1 MMFGAEVQIGQVFVQ
16 TTEHRGHT
24 VEEIAERAA
33 NRILSADSKE
43 ALHYW
48 LVKYLT
54 EAQAAERQS
63 ICKKLDQKGYAEI
76 AHLIG
81 DL

>member
-1 MMFGAEVQIGQVFVQ
+1 MFSANTEVGQVFVQ
-16 TTEHRGHT
+16 ATDNRGHT
-24 VEEIAERAA
+24 VDEIAERAV
-33 NRILSADSKE
+33 NRILRVDTKE

-48 LVKYLT
+48 MVKYLT
-54 EAQAAERQS
+54 EAQKAERQA
-63 ICKKLDQKGYAEI
+63 ICKKLDKQGYAEI

>member
-1 MMFGAEVQIGQVFVQ
+1 MFSADTQVGQVLVQ
-16 TTEHRGHT
+16 TTNHREHT

-33 NRILSADSKE
+33 NRILRVDTKE

-54 EAQAAERQS
+54 EAQMAERET
-63 ICKKLDQKGYAEI
+63 ICKKLDKQGYAEI

>member
-1 MMFGAEVQIGQVFVQ
+1 MFSADTQVGQVLVQ
-16 TTEHRGHT
+16 TTNHREHT

-33 NRILSADSKE
+33 NRILSVDTKE
-43 ALHYW
+43 ALQYW
-48 LVKYLT
+48 LVEYLR
-54 EAQAAERQS
+54 EAQAAERKEL
-63 ICKKLDQKGYAEI
+63 CKKLEKQGYSEI

>member
-1 MMFGAEVQIGQVFVQ
+1 MFGANAEIGQVFVQ
-16 TTEHRGHT
+16 TTDHRGHT
-24 VEEIAERAA
+24 VEEIAERAV
-33 NRILSADSKE
+33 NRILRVDSKD

-48 LVKYLT
+48 LVKYLR
-54 EAQAAERQS
+54 EAQEAEREA
-63 ICKKLDQKGYAEI
+63 ICKRLDKQGYSEI

>member
-1 MMFGAEVQIGQVFVQ
+1 MFSGNVEVGQVFVQ
-16 TTEHRGHT
+16 TTDRREHT
-24 VEEIAERAA
+24 VEEIAERAV

-48 LVKYLT
+48 LVKYLS
-54 EAQAAERQS
+54 EAKAAERKM
-63 ICKKLDQKGYAEI
+63 ICKKLDQQGYAEI

>member
-1 MMFGAEVQIGQVFVQ
+1 MFSGNVEVGQVLVQ
-16 TTEHRGHT
+16 TTDHRGHS

-33 NRILSADSKE
+33 NRILRSDTKE

-54 EAQAAERQS
+54 EAQQAERQS
-63 ICKKLDQKGYAEI
+63 ICKKLDQQGYSEI

>member
-1 MMFGAEVQIGQVFVQ
+1 MFNANTELGQVLVQ
-16 TTEHRGHT
+16 TTNHREHT

-33 NRILSADSKE
+33 NRILRADSKE
-43 ALHYW
+43 VLHYW
-48 LVKYLT
+48 LVKYLR
-54 EAQAAERQS
+54 EAQEAERQS
-63 ICKKLDQKGYAEI
+63 LCKKLNKQGYAEI

>member
-1 MMFGAEVQIGQVFVQ
+1 MFNAETQTGQVFVQ
-16 TTEHRGHT
+16 TTERRGHT

-48 LVKYLT
+48 LVKYLS
-54 EAQAAERQS
+54 EAKAAERKM
-63 ICKKLDQKGYAEI
+63 ICKKLDQQGYAEI

>member
-1 MMFGAEVQIGQVFVQ
+1 MFGAEVQIGQVFVQ

-43 ALHYW
+43 ALHSW

-54 EAQAAERQS
+54 EAQTAERQS

>member
-1 MMFGAEVQIGQVFVQ
+1 MFNGNVEVGQVFVQ
-16 TTEHRGHT
+16 TTNHRGHT

-48 LVKYLT
+48 LVKYLR
-54 EAQAAERQS
+54 EAQEAERKM
-63 ICKKLDQKGYAEI
+63 ICKKLDQQGYAEI
-76 AHLIG
+76 AQLIG

>member
-1 MMFGAEVQIGQVFVQ
+1 MSFVGGSEIGSVFVQ
-16 TTEHRGHT
+16 TTDNREHT

-48 LVKYLT
+48 LVKYLR
-54 EAQAAERQS
+54 EAQAAERS
-63 ICKKLDQKGYAEI
+63 MICKKLDQQGYAEI

>member
-1 MMFGAEVQIGQVFVQ
+1 MFSADTQIGQVFVQ

-54 EAQAAERQS
+54 EAQQAERQS

>member
-1 MMFGAEVQIGQVFVQ
+1 MSFVAGSEIGQVFVQ
-16 TTEHRGHT
+16 TTDNREHT

-33 NRILSADSKE
+33 NRILTVDTKE
-43 ALHYW
+43 ALNYW
-48 LVKYLT
+48 LIKYLR
-54 EAQAAERQS
+54 EAQQAERKM
-63 ICKKLDQKGYAEI
+63 ICKKLNQQGYAEI

>member
-1 MMFGAEVQIGQVFVQ
+1 MFSAEVQIGQVLVQ
-16 TTEHRGHT
+16 TTDHRGHT

-33 NRILSADSKE
+33 NRIIRADTKE

-54 EAQAAERQS
+54 EAQKAERES
-63 ICKKLDQKGYAEI
+63 ICKKLDKQGYAEI

>member
-1 MMFGAEVQIGQVFVQ
+1 MFNGNTEVGQVFVQ
-16 TTEHRGHT
+16 TTDHRGHN

-33 NRILSADSKE
+33 NRILTVDTKE
-43 ALHYW
+43 ALNYW
-48 LVKYLT
+48 LIKYLR
-54 EAQAAERQS
+54 EAQQAERQV
-63 ICKKLDQKGYAEI
+63 IREKLDQQGYAEI

>member
-1 MMFGAEVQIGQVFVQ
+1 MFSADTQVGQVFVQ
-16 TTEHRGHT
+16 TTDYRGHT

-48 LVKYLT
+48 LIKYLT
-54 EAQAAERQS
+54 EAQQAERQS

>member
-1 MMFGAEVQIGQVFVQ
+1 MFDANAEIGQVFVQ

-24 VEEIAERAA
+24 VEEIAERAV
-33 NRILSADSKE
+33 NRVLCVDSKE

-48 LVKYLT
+48 LVKYLR
-54 EAQAAERQS
+54 EAQEAERKV
-63 ICKKLDQKGYAEI
+63 IRKKLDKQGYSEI

>member
-1 MMFGAEVQIGQVFVQ
+1 MFGAEVQIGQVLVQ
-16 TTEHRGHT
+16 TTDHRGHT
-24 VEEIAERAA
+24 VEEIAERAV
-33 NRILSADSKE
+33 NRILRADTKE

-48 LVKYLT
+48 LLKYLT
-54 EAQAAERQS
+54 EAQKAERES
-63 ICKKLDQKGYAEI
+63 ICKKLDKQGYAEI

>member
-1 MMFGAEVQIGQVFVQ
+1 MFNATTQLGQVLVQ
-16 TTEHRGHT
+16 TTDHRGHS

-33 NRILSADSKE
+33 NRVLRADSKE

-48 LVKYLT
+48 LVKYLR
-54 EAQAAERQS
+54 EAQEAERKS
-63 ICKKLDQKGYAEI
+63 ICKKLDKQGYAEI
-76 AHLIG
+76 AQLIG

>member
-1 MMFGAEVQIGQVFVQ
+1 MFSADTQVGQVFVQ
-16 TTEHRGHT
+16 TTDYRGHT

-54 EAQAAERQS
+54 EAQTAERES
-63 ICKKLDQKGYAEI
+63 ICKKLDKQGYAEI

>member
-1 MMFGAEVQIGQVFVQ
+1 MFNADAQIGQVFVQ
-16 TTEHRGHT
+16 TTDSREHT

-33 NRILSADSKE
+33 NRILRSDSKE
-43 ALHYW
+43 TLHYW
-48 LVKYLT
+48 LVKYLR
-54 EAQAAERQS
+54 EAQQAERKT
-63 ICKKLDQKGYAEI
+63 ICKKLGEQGYAEV

>member
-1 MMFGAEVQIGQVFVQ
+1 MFSANTEIGQVFVQ
-16 TTEHRGHT
+16 TTDNRGHT
-24 VEEIAERAA
+24 VDEIAERAV
-33 NRILSADSKE
+33 NRILRVDTKE

-48 LVKYLT
+48 MVKYLT
-54 EAQAAERQS
+54 EAQKAERQA
-63 ICKKLDQKGYAEI
+63 ICKKLDKQGYAEI

>member
-1 MMFGAEVQIGQVFVQ
+1 MFNANTEVGQVFVQ
-16 TTEHRGHT
+16 TTDHRGHT

-33 NRILSADSKE
+33 NRLLSVDNKE

-48 LVKYLT
+48 LVKYLR
-54 EAQAAERQS
+54 EAQQAERQM
-63 ICKKLDQKGYAEI
+63 IDKKLTQQGYLEI
-76 AHLIG
+76 AQLIG

>member
-1 MMFGAEVQIGQVFVQ
+1 MFSGNVEVGQVFVQ
-16 TTEHRGHT
+16 TTNRREHT
-24 VEEIAERAA
+24 VEEIAERAV

-48 LVKYLT
+48 LVKYLR
-54 EAQAAERQS
+54 EAQEAERKMV
-63 ICKKLDQKGYAEI
+63 CKKLDQQGYAEI
-76 AHLIG
+76 AQLIG

>member
-1 MMFGAEVQIGQVFVQ
+1 MFSANTEVGQVFVQ
-16 TTEHRGHT
+16 TTDNRGHT
-24 VEEIAERAA
+24 VDEIAERAV
-33 NRILSADSKE
+33 NRILRVDTKE

-48 LVKYLT
+48 MVKYLT
-54 EAQAAERQS
+54 EAQKAERQA
-63 ICKKLDQKGYAEI
+63 IRKKLDKQGYAEI

>member
-1 MMFGAEVQIGQVFVQ
+1 MSFVGGSEIGSVFVQ
-16 TTEHRGHT
+16 TTDNRGHT

-48 LVKYLT
+48 LVKYLS
-54 EAQAAERQS
+54 EAQAAERNM
-63 ICKKLDQKGYAEI
+63 ICKKLDQQGYAEI

>member
-1 MMFGAEVQIGQVFVQ
+1 MFNAEAQLGQVFVQ

-24 VEEIAERAA
+24 VEEVAERAA

-48 LVKYLT
+48 LIKYLT
-54 EAQAAERQS
+54 EAQQAERQS